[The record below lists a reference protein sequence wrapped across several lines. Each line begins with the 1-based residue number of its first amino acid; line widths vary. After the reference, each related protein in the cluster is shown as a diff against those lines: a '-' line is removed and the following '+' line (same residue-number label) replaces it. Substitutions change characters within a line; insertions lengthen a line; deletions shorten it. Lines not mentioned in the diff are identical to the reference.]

1 MFLFIMAGMI
11 IFLLVDWQIRPMI
24 RATAAYHASIY
35 ATNLMNEAV
44 EQELRK
50 VQGIQLVRIDQ
61 NEATNIT
68 SVTLDMLRI
77 NQIKTGITEHILIEL
92 SSEETEV
99 VEVHLGTLLGSEIF
113 SGRGPLI
120 PITLSP
126 IGMAKIQTKSNLKQ
140 AGINQVL
147 HEVVL
152 SVEVEVSAIL
162 PGYSADAAAHSDYL
176 IAQTVIVGNVPD
188 RYSEASNSVNSDENI
203 RLWETLDEE

>member
-1 MFLFIMAGMI
+1 
-11 IFLLVDWQIRPMI
+11 MI

-147 HEVVL
+147 HEIVL